1 MIKVLICDD
10 DKVIRD
16 DIENIIKNS
25 GYVDYV
31 KKVKNGI
38 EAIEFIKGEKI
49 DLLIIDIDMPH
60 KNGIECAKEI
70 AKIDEDVHIIFVTG
84 FADYSLESFKV
95 HPVDFI
101 VKPFTME
108 KILDSLNIAID
119 HINSHKLAK
128 SNFIEDTLFVYKVRK
143 QVHMLNFDDIV
154 MFEKNSRAI
163 NLYTRDQDV
172 IKFYENFEDLSK
184 RLPPNFFTSHKQ
196 YIVNLKLIHKVIPI
210 NKSSLEI
217 RFINFQE
224 TATLSKSLEKDFLY
238 RFYRTKRF

>member
-10 DKVIRD
+10 DKAVRD
-16 DIENIIKNS
+16 DIENILKKS

-31 KKVKNGI
+31 KKVKDGI
-38 EAIEFIKGEKI
+38 EAIEFIKCEKI

-60 KNGIECAKEI
+60 KNGIDCAKEI
-70 AKIDEDVHIIFVTG
+70 ASIDKDVHIIFVTG

-101 VKPFTME
+101 VKPFTQD
-108 KILDSLNIAID
+108 KILDSVNIAID

-128 SNFIEDTLFVYKVRK
+128 TNFIDDTLFIYKIRK
-143 QVHMLNFDDIV
+143 QIHMLNFDDIV
-154 MFEKNSRAI
+154 MFEKNSRAV
-163 NLYTRDQDV
+163 NLYTKDHDI
-172 IKFYENFEDLSK
+172 IKFYESFDDLEN
-184 RLPPNFFTSHKQ
+184 RIPPNFFKTHKS

-210 NKSSLEI
+210 SKSSLEI
-217 RFINFQE
+217 KFINFQE
-224 TATLSKSLEKDFLY
+224 SATLSKTLEKDFLY

>member
-10 DKVIRD
+10 DKAVRD
-16 DIENIIKNS
+16 DIESTIKNS
-25 GYVDYV
+25 GYIDYV
-31 KKVKNGI
+31 KKVKDGL
-38 EAIEFIKGEKI
+38 EAIEFIKNEKI

-70 AKIDEDVHIIFVTG
+70 SKIDSDVHIIFVTG

-101 VKPFTME
+101 VKPFTKE

-128 SNFIEDTLFVYKVRK
+128 GNFIEDTLFIYKVRK
-143 QVHMLNFDDIV
+143 QIHMLNFDDIV

-163 NLYTRDQDV
+163 NLYTRDHDV
-172 IKFYENFEDLSK
+172 IKFYENFDDLSK
-184 RLPPNFFTSHKQ
+184 RLPPNFFITHKQ

-217 RFINFQE
+217 RFINFNE